1 MKMMKMMTGCRMKVL
16 RWISAQQK
24 DQPKT
29 DQVYA
34 VRVSR
39 RKKLIKL
46 YEVSITT
53 GPPGDFVGPDDV
65 VSTEN
70 TRQQVAS
77 YLNEIQV
84 KDEPFKTKMT
94 PSLQFLKEQITKI
107 SSNVQIFNRV
117 SLSYF
122 KILH

>member
-1 MKMMKMMTGCRMKVL
+1 
-16 RWISAQQK
+16 
-24 DQPKT
+24 
-29 DQVYA
+29 

-70 TRQQVAS
+70 TQQQVAS
-77 YLNEIQV
+77 YLNEIQ
-84 KDEPFKTKMT
+84 DEPFKTKMT
-94 PSLQFLKEQITKI
+94 PSLQFLKEQITQI
-107 SSNVQIFNRV
+107 SSNVQIFNKV
-117 SLSYF
+117 SLSNF
-122 KILH
+122 KILHQSSNFKFLDQTLPRIFGSNCEPLC